1 MIGGPSERELRR
13 EEREEQQAHQIHA
26 SQLQATGAEDT
37 DTPRVLEYISEVD
50 DVAELRDDSLD
61 QLTSKL
67 ASTANLD
74 DETVA
79 GKEWV
84 GELQALLWKCRFP
97 PDYGARGAFR
107 AWMYDDL
114 DEYRDPL
121 SPGDVIEKEGYLH
134 NFTLA
139 LTRSK
144 GFKGPEMATKDTK
157 ESIVRGKDKKSG
169 GGILE
174 RLN

>member
-1 MIGGPSERELRR
+1 MIGGTSDREHRR
-13 EEREEQQAHQIHA
+13 EERQEQQEHQLHA
-26 SQLQATGAEDT
+26 AQLQTAGEDT
-37 DTPRVLEYISEVD
+37 DTPRVLEYLSEVD
-50 DVAELRDDSLD
+50 DVADLRDDSLD

-97 PDYGARGAFR
+97 PEYGARGAFR

-121 SPGDVIEKEGYLH
+121 SPGDVVEKEGYLH
-134 NFTLA
+134 NYTLA

-144 GFKGPEMATKDTK
+144 DFKGPEMATKDTK
-157 ESIVRGKDKKSG
+157 ESIVRGKDKKGG
-169 GGILE
+169 GGILG
-174 RLN
+174 RLK